1 MNDLTEA
8 PVEEQVTNAV
18 EVVNQATESLDT
30 KHKVLFYVLMGLLVI
45 TPVGVVLA
53 ILYIRKLK
61 KQNKQLTDQVN
72 GTAAATET
80 PATPAEEPKAENPA
94 TPEKKK

>member
-1 MNDLTEA
+1 MDNLTEA

-18 EVVNQATESLDT
+18 ETINQATENLDT
-30 KHKVLFYVLMGLLVI
+30 KHKVLFYVLMGLLII

-53 ILYIRKLK
+53 VLYIRKLK

-72 GTAAATET
+72 GTAATEN
-80 PATPAEEPKAENPA
+80 PAPAEEPKAENPA

>member
-1 MNDLTEA
+1 MDNLTEA
-8 PVEEQVTNAV
+8 PVTEQVTD
-18 EVVNQATESLDT
+18 VVDVVSTATETLDS

-61 KQNKQLTDQVN
+61 KQNKQYADQIN
-72 GTAAATET
+72 GTTATET
-80 PATPAEEPKAENPA
+80 PATPAEEPKAENP
-94 TPEKKK
+94 TTEKKK

>member
-1 MNDLTEA
+1 MDNLTEA
-8 PVEEQVTNAV
+8 PVTEQVTDV
-18 EVVNQATESLDT
+18 VDVVNTATESLDT

-53 ILYIRKLK
+53 VLYIRKLK

-72 GTAAATET
+72 DTAATET

-94 TPEKKK
+94 TPEKK